1 LSGRI
6 GARMAGSFTALQ
18 TVLYVTHF
26 MFGIMIN
33 LRVVKRLGA
42 WGGTCDDA
50 NSSEFWA
57 LRHFVR

>member
-1 LSGRI
+1 
-6 GARMAGSFTALQ
+6 MAGSFTALQ

-33 LRVVKRLGA
+33 LRLVKRLGA